1 MAEMSKEFYYI
12 FLALQNIIFFSKQG
26 STPIP
31 FQATELQSS
40 VPRDQDHGG
49 RSGEGGPKLP
59 NLTFKLESSADRTQI
74 LGFLGK
80 GTSNEK
86 IVRYYRPKLVKK
98 SHKERPP

>member
-1 MAEMSKEFYYI
+1 MGNNFSTTFTIYTI
-12 FLALQNIIFFSKQG
+12 LIFFLKRG

-31 FQATELQSS
+31 FKATELQSS

-49 RSGEGGPKLP
+49 RAGEVGGKLP
-59 NLTFKLESSADRTQI
+59 NLTFKLESSAERTQI

-86 IVRYYRPKLVKK
+86 IVRYYRPILVKRC
-98 SHKERPP
+98 HKERPP